1 MSKTAEAGL
10 HPRRRSF
17 SRVRQIRLLLDPLD
31 KQIHG
36 GCHRRADHRDHPCPH
51 RFLEQPVEE
60 VELSGEHRQKVH
72 RDMGRH
78 RRLHGTIFNVAV
90 DLRKTSPTFGKY
102 AAELLSASNGKLMY
116 IPKGFA
122 HGYLTLEPD
131 TLMQWCTDADFFG
144 PAARCLKR
152 NDPDVS
158 IQWPLGNHCPILSEK
173 DENGSYLRDLSKL

>member
-1 MSKTAEAGL
+1 MMIHSLAIPDIKLITPDSFQDFRGSTSVLFDAETASELNFKIAQVNQGYSISSYTLRGL
-10 HPRRRSF
+10 HYQASPYAQAKLIS
-17 SRVRQIRLLLDPLD
+17 
-31 KQIHG
+31 
-36 GCHRRADHRDHPCPH
+36 C
-51 RFLEQPVEE
+51 
-60 VELSGEHRQKVH
+60 
-72 RDMGRH
+72 
-78 RRLHGTIFNVAV
+78 LHGTIFNVAV
-90 DLRKTSPTFGKY
+90 DLQKTSPTFGKY

-144 PAARCLKR
+144 PAARCLKW